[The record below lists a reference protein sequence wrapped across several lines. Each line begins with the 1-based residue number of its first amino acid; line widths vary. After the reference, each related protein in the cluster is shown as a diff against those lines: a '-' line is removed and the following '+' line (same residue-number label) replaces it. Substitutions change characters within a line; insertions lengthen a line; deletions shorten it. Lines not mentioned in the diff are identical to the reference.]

1 MTRADQ
7 IFESF
12 VRFHKENPRVWRL
25 FEQLSFG
32 MLYEG
37 HLSYSANAIF
47 EQIRLHMSVTTTGA
61 EVKLS
66 NNHRAY
72 YARLFHVRHP
82 HLYGFFKCRR
92 LVSDDVEEYVHEPE
106 IDFTPASKE
115 ERITQRIKELLT

>member
-1 MTRADQ
+1 MSRAYQ

-25 FEQLSFG
+25 FERLSFE
-32 MLYEG
+32 MLAEG

-47 EQIRLHMSVTTTGA
+47 ERIRLHMSVSTTGE

-72 YARLFHVRHP
+72 YARLFHVRYP

-92 LVSDDVEEYVHEPE
+92 LVSDDVEEYEHELE
-106 IDFTPASKE
+106 IDFTPASEE